1 MATYQVPCSSHQL
14 VGGEGE
20 GLIAQVGI
28 EHILEDSTAVNED
41 RMVSQ
46 RAAHLGDSRPVGPM
60 LEGGE
65 QAMTSI

>member
-28 EHILEDSTAVNED
+28 EHILEDGTAVNED

-46 RAAHLGDSRPVGPM
+46 
-60 LEGGE
+60 
-65 QAMTSI
+65 